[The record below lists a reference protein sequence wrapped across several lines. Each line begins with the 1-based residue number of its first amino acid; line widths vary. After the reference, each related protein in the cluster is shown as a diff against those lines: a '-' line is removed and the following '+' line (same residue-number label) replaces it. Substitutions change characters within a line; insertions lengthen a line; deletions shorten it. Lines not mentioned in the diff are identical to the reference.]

1 MLHRSWRGK
10 KVVKKN
16 NLNVVD
22 LINDIY
28 LKNFDRKSS
37 KKAKKKKKR
46 KEQEKKLCNCSFAL
60 NESVNN

>member
-1 MLHRSWRGK
+1 MLHRSWRGE

-37 KKAKKKKKR
+37 KKAKKKEKKR
-46 KEQEKKLCNCSFAL
+46 KGKNKKKNCVTVL
-60 NESVNN
+60 LL

>member
-1 MLHRSWRGK
+1 MVHLKKSPCCTLHGGK

-28 LKNFDRKSS
+28 LENFDIENLRKGL
-37 KKAKKKKKR
+37 KKENK
-46 KEQEKKLCNCSFAL
+46 
-60 NESVNN
+60 